1 MFYYSYSRIL
11 SYNAF
16 LNFLIGER
24 GVGKTYGAVKFVTKE
39 FIKKGHQFV
48 YLRRYKSDLK
58 KSVPTFFDSISNNN
72 EFPEHKLVSKGNNL
86 FIDEKQAG
94 YAISLSTAQDL
105 KSANFDKVK
114 YIIFDEFII
123 DEGVKKYYLSN
134 EVEVFLNLIET
145 IARMRNV
152 KVFLLGNAGNL
163 ITNPYFL
170 YFGLSIPTQNDIRT
184 FKDGLV
190 LVQYMKNDEYRKKKQ
205 ETKFGKLVSGTNYE
219 KFAILNQDNKINSD
233 FIEKKKATS
242 RFNFAF
248 IYQGAV
254 FGVWFDFQE
263 GKIYVSPDYYKS
275 SPNIFALTTKD
286 HSENT
291 MLMKSIN
298 KYQCWKKFID
308 NYEIGNVRFESVQ
321 IKQIFTELINK
332 ILIHK

>member
-1 MFYYSYSRIL
+1 MIIL
-11 SYNAF
+11 SNVGQT
-16 LNFLIGER
+16 LLIGLAVIAIIIVVIVIANIKIVSQTNAYVIER
-24 GVGKTYGAVKFVTKE
+24 LGRYHRTWDTGVHFLVP
-39 FIKKGHQFV
+39 FI
-48 YLRRYKSDLK
+48 
-58 KSVPTFFDSISNNN
+58 
-72 EFPEHKLVSKGNNL
+72 
-86 FIDEKQAG
+86 
-94 YAISLSTAQDL
+94 
-105 KSANFDKVK
+105 
-114 YIIFDEFII
+114 DEFII

-145 IARMRNV
+145 IARMRNI

-219 KFAILNQDNKINSD
+219 KFAILNQDNKINND

-263 GKIYVSPDYYKS
+263 GKIFVSSDYYKS
-275 SPNIFALTTKD
+275 SPNIFALTTRD
-286 HSENT
+286 HTENT

-321 IKQIFTELINK
+321 IKQKTEN
-332 ILIHK
+332 